1 MAEHTFVVNQKTTQ
15 GILIHYQKKL
25 SLPNTTRINW
35 LSWNK
40 FLGGQVLSINL
51 SIKHLATMIYRII
64 KCFHWD
70 NLKTL
75 EIKFT
80 EIYKFQ
86 HKEICVKKL
95 LWVYTQSLRV
105 FQIAGVWSF
114 WSLSVVHS
122 TVQSCHLRL
131 QSTFYSCLNVKELLA
146 RSRLEI
152 SSLSDCNW
160 TRTQKSFWSL
170 SVGL

>member
-40 FLGGQVLSINL
+40 FLGGRVLSINL

-75 EIKFT
+75 KIKFT

-95 LWVYTQSLRV
+95 LWVYTRSLQI
-105 FQIAGVWSF
+105 FQIAGGLEF
-114 WSLSVVHS
+114 LEFK
-122 TVQSCHLRL
+122 CGP
-131 QSTFYSCLNVKELLA
+131 FYSPVM
-146 RSRLEI
+146 
-152 SSLSDCNW
+152 SL
-160 TRTQKSFWSL
+160 TL
-170 SVGL
+170 SIHIL